1 MIFTL
6 GKMYDMYFSNLD
18 CIVLVPESTEAR
30 ESLFSKLSLLYG
42 LWLRGTAFSIHLR
55 CSRSAIVP
63 SIGIHYYRSQQV
75 YYYHLN
81 CIGIQSQ
88 RISNRGS
95 YQKMKRLVL
104 TWLGRGPV
112 KI

>member
-1 MIFTL
+1 MIFTLEKLHL

-81 CIGIQSQ
+81 CIGIQSLWLL
-88 RISNRGS
+88 RISNRALIR
-95 YQKMKRLVL
+95 K
-104 TWLGRGPV
+104 
-112 KI
+112 